1 MFTSSDYIFSLFFAI
16 ALGQIMLY
24 VDGMNGVINHNET
37 IQWLYT
43 LIGSKVRLSK
53 ILILYGF
60 GVLLVHFISFML
72 LRYKL
77 SSKIFHNIPC
87 GKQVTLSSYFF
98 PTVFILFYQYYSF
111 LESKAA
117 LITVCCHCT

>member
-1 MFTSSDYIFSLFFAI
+1 
-16 ALGQIMLY
+16 MLY

-60 GVLLVHFISFML
+60 GGFLNAF
-72 LRYKL
+72 Y
-77 SSKIFHNIPC
+77 
-87 GKQVTLSSYFF
+87 
-98 PTVFILFYQYYSF
+98 LFYSF
-111 LESKAA
+111 K
-117 LITVCCHCT
+117 V

>member
-53 ILILYGF
+53 ILILYVFGGF
-60 GVLLVHFISFML
+60 
-72 LRYKL
+72 
-77 SSKIFHNIPC
+77 
-87 GKQVTLSSYFF
+87 
-98 PTVFILFYQYYSF
+98 
-111 LESKAA
+111 
-117 LITVCCHCT
+117 